1 MLIQKPV
8 TTGEIVSIKL
18 ISGEEII
25 GRLDEDNADFVKL
38 DRPKSVSI
46 GAQGLGMM
54 PFMFLSGSETVTIK
68 HNHIIVM
75 VPAEK
80 SAADQYV
87 QGTTGIA
94 LA

>member
-1 MLIQKPV
+1 MLIQKPAA
-8 TTGEIVSIKL
+8 TGDTVSIKL

-25 GRLDEDNADFVKL
+25 GRLDEDNAEYIKL
-38 DRPKSVSI
+38 NRPKSVSI

-54 PFMFLSGSETVTIK
+54 PFMFLGGADNVTIK
-68 HNHIIVM
+68 HSHIIVM
-75 VPAEK
+75 VLAEK

-94 LA
+94 LS

>member
-1 MLIQKPV
+1 MLISKGAAV
-8 TTGEIVSIKL
+8 GETVSIKL

-25 GRLDEDNADFVKL
+25 GRLDEDTAECIKL
-38 DRPKSVSI
+38 NRPKSVSI

-54 PFMFLSGSETVTIK
+54 PFMFLGGSDNVTIK
-68 HNHIIVM
+68 HSHIIVM

>member
-25 GRLDEDNADFVKL
+25 GRLDEDTSDFVKL
-38 DRPKSVSI
+38 DRPKSVTI
-46 GAQGLGMM
+46 TKDGLGMM
-54 PFMFLSGSETVTIK
+54 PFMFLSGSDTFTIK
-68 HNHIIVM
+68 HSHVIVM

-80 SAADQYV
+80 SAADQYL

-94 LA
+94 LS

>member
-1 MLIQKPV
+1 MLISKGV
-8 TTGEIVSIKL
+8 SKGDTVSIKL

-25 GRLDEDNADFVKL
+25 GRLDDDTTEYIKL
-38 DRPKSVSI
+38 NRPKSVSI

-54 PFMFLSGSETVTIK
+54 PFMFLGGSDNVTIK

-80 SAADQYV
+80 TASDQYV

-94 LA
+94 LS

>member
-1 MLIQKPV
+1 MLISKGATV
-8 TTGEIVSIKL
+8 GETVSVKL

-25 GRLDEDNADFVKL
+25 GRLDEDTSEHIKL
-38 DRPKSVSI
+38 NRPKSVSI

-54 PFMFLSGSETVTIK
+54 PFMFLGGADNVTIK
-68 HNHIIVM
+68 HSHVIVM

-94 LA
+94 LS

>member
-8 TTGEIVSIKL
+8 ASGDIVSIKL

-25 GRLDEDNADFVKL
+25 GRLDDDTTECIKL
-38 DRPKSVSI
+38 NRPKSVSI
-46 GAQGLGMM
+46 GQQGLGMM
-54 PFMFLSGSETVTIK
+54 PFMFLGGADNVTIK

>member
-1 MLIQKPV
+1 MLISKGAAV
-8 TTGEIVSIKL
+8 GETVSIKL

-25 GRLDEDNADFVKL
+25 GRLDEDTTEFIKL
-38 DRPKSVSI
+38 NRPKSVSI

-54 PFMFLSGSETVTIK
+54 PFMFLGGSDNVTIK
-68 HNHIIVM
+68 HSHIIVM

-80 SAADQYV
+80 SSADQYV

-94 LA
+94 LS

>member
-1 MLIQKPV
+1 MLISKGV
-8 TTGEIVSIKL
+8 SKGDTVSIKL

-25 GRLDEDNADFVKL
+25 GRLDDDTTEYIKL
-38 DRPKSVSI
+38 NRPKSVSI

-54 PFMFLSGSETVTIK
+54 PFMFLGGSDNVTIK

-75 VPAEK
+75 VLAEK
-80 SAADQYV
+80 SASDQYV

-94 LA
+94 LS